1 MKLKDV
7 FNWIKKTGNPAKEIK
22 AEYKEEPYAM
32 IQHKTRTLGMR
43 KMRYHNNRKDTR
55 GRRVQR
61 VIINGQMKPIYHSA
75 N

>member
-1 MKLKDV
+1 MKLKDII
-7 FNWIKKTGNPAKEIK
+7 NQIKKIGKPEKETPA
-22 AEYKEEPYAM
+22 AYKEDPYVM

-43 KMRYHNNRKDTR
+43 SMRKHNNRKDAK

-61 VIINGQMKPIYHSA
+61 VFIDGQMKPIYHSA